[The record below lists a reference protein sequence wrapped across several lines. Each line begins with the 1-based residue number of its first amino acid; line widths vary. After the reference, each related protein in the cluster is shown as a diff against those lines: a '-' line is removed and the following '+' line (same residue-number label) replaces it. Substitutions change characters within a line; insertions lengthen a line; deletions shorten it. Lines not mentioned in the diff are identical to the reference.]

1 MLEDRPVAMPKSKL
15 AATREEK
22 IQLRLPKVI
31 SYLLHFDLKQKLTRC
46 LRDCSD
52 RFLSFTASRASQRQ
66 RQLNW
71 GDPQT
76 ETESH
81 AFFPTYKNAPDQ
93 PGLQHMAREGH
104 QSCHIC
110 NMVAMLS
117 DGGEYEPKKQA
128 AYSRIPN
135 TKPSTSVKT
144 YHSHVSRL
152 AAGVESAAVL
162 RVLVKFCV

>member
-52 RFLSFTASRASQRQ
+52 RFLSSTASRASQRQ

-71 GDPQT
+71 GDPQM

-93 PGLQHMAREGH
+93 PGLQ

-152 AAGVESAAVL
+152 AVRLESAAVL
-162 RVLVKFCV
+162 RVL

>member
-1 MLEDRPVAMPKSKL
+1 MPVNARDSLIGAM
-15 AATREEK
+15 
-22 IQLRLPKVI
+22 
-31 SYLLHFDLKQKLTRC
+31 
-46 LRDCSD
+46 
-52 RFLSFTASRASQRQ
+52 
-66 RQLNW
+66 
-71 GDPQT
+71 

-135 TKPSTSVKT
+135 TKSSTSVKT

-152 AAGVESAAVL
+152 AVRLESAAVL